1 MKRDIFDR
9 LGLAKFWG
17 IKRIRA
23 SSETPSEST
32 LEVFRRFTEQPSLIG
47 RLSWEQGE
55 YVFRYEPSYGGTPI
69 SAFPNIEQVY
79 RSKNLWP
86 FFATRIPPLDR
97 EDMRKEINER
107 KLGEDQTIEILGSV
121 AKISAANPY
130 EFKLAG
136 G

>member
-1 MKRDIFDR
+1 MKKDIFD
-9 LGLAKFWG
+9 LLALAKFWG

-23 SSETPSEST
+23 PSETPPEST
-32 LEVFRRFTEQPSLIG
+32 LEVFLRSAEQPSLIG

-55 YVFRYEPSYGGTPI
+55 YVFRYEPSYEGTPI
-69 SAFPNIEQVY
+69 SAFPNIRQVY

-86 FFATRIPPLDR
+86 FFAIRIPPLDR

-107 KLGEDQTIEILGSV
+107 ELREDQTIEILGSV